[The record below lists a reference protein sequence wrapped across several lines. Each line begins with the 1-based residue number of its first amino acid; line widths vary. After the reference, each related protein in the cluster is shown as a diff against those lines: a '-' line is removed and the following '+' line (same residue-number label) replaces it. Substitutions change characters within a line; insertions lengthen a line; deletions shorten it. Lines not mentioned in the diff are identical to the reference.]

1 VCTYFSVEFQII
13 MKELV
18 VKSNALN
25 SAGYTINLVAQRVVL
40 LAIIK
45 ARNSGT
51 LIKAGGILRIT
62 AEDYR
67 KYFVCDRST
76 SYSSLKSACES
87 LYEADFLWIDN
98 DEKDRKKFNKSRFV
112 QRASY
117 VDQGSYIEVMF
128 GNDVIPLITRL
139 SEQYT
144 EYELAQIK
152 DLNSIY
158 ALRIFELVMQW
169 SGARITPVIKLED
182 LRARLGIEEEQYKL
196 MSNFKKRV
204 LDYAVKE
211 INDNTNITVEYEQ
224 KKHGRTI
231 IGFIFKFKTKKAAE
245 KKAIK
250 APAPVVNN
258 ADMYTIDNLSD
269 AQLSRITRSPQFIRD
284 FSDLIAP
291 TSSINKDMN
300 AWSIEFVKRIKQD
313 HTLFNKKRP
322 IKEYLEY

>member
-1 VCTYFSVEFQII
+1 

-25 SAGYTINLVAQRVVL
+25 GEGYTFNLVAQRVVL

-45 ARNSGT
+45 ARDSGT
-51 LIKAGGILRIT
+51 LIEAGGILRIT

-67 KYFVCDRST
+67 KYFICDRST

-87 LYEADFLWIDN
+87 LYEADFLWTDN
-98 DEKDRKKFNKSRFV
+98 DEKNREKLNKSRFV

-117 VDQGSYIEVMF
+117 VNDGSYIEVMF
-128 GNDVIPLITRL
+128 GSDVIPLITRL

-144 EYELAQIK
+144 EYELVQIK

-158 ALRIFELVMQW
+158 ALRIFELIMQW
-169 SGARITPVIKLED
+169 SGARITPTIKLED
-182 LRARLGIEEEQYKL
+182 LRARLGIEEEKYTL

-204 LDYAVKE
+204 LDHAVKQ

-231 IGFIFKFKTKKAAE
+231 IGFVFKFKTKKAAE

-250 APAPVVNN
+250 APARDVDN
-258 ADMYTIDNLSD
+258 ADMLTIDNLSD
-269 AQLSRITRSPQFIRD
+269 DQLSRITRSPQFCKD
-284 FSDLIAP
+284 FGDQVAP
-291 TSSINKDMN
+291 TSALNKDMN
-300 AWSIEFVKRIKQD
+300 LWSTEFVKRIKQD
-313 HTLFNKKRP
+313 PTPFNKKRP
-322 IKEYLEY
+322 IKEYLDYP